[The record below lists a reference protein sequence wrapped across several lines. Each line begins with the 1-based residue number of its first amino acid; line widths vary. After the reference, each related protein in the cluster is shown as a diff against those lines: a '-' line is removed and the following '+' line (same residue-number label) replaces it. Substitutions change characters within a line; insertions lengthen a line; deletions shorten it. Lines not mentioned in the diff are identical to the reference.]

1 MTTLLVFSSQSI
13 LVKRIYKNNKIN
25 SLVQTGES
33 VVLNINN
40 NNLDDFI
47 NTLTIEEDVC
57 VMVVNGYESFTIN
70 SRRNSCVLANLTY
83 D

>member
-1 MTTLLVFSSQSI
+1 MKRKKISLTRQIVDILIFFCFVTTLLVFSSQSI

-47 NTLTIEEDVC
+47 NTLTI
-57 VMVVNGYESFTIN
+57 
-70 SRRNSCVLANLTY
+70 
-83 D
+83 